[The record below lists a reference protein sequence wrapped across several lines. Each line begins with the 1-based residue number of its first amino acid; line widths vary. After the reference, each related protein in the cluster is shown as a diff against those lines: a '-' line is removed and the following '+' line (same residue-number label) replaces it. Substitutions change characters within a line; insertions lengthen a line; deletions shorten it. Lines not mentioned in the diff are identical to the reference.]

1 MTPSE
6 AIGTPS
12 ERWAAAELDVLLGR
26 VTARELWEL
35 GREIIADHWKHA
47 NALIKEA
54 QEERDEANDVAAE
67 SLNKVDQL
75 EAKILELKAG
85 AKK

>member
-1 MTPSE
+1 MTPLE
-6 AIGTPS
+6 AIGTPA

-35 GREIIADHWKHA
+35 GREVIAEHWKHA
-47 NALIKEA
+47 DA
-54 QEERDEANDVAAE
+54 
-67 SLNKVDQL
+67 LNKVDQL